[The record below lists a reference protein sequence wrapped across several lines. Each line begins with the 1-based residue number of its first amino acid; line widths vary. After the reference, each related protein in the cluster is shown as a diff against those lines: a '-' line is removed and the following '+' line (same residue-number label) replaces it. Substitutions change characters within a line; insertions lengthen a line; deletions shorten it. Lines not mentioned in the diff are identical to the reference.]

1 MLMPPKVPDVP
12 GGDYLF
18 CSGRDDGGSINIS
31 INLVLPIRRFEPV
44 AGDLNFYAPLGDAGG
59 VLALSLA
66 DVFGECTA
74 DKTCGRERQHQQQ
87 GRQLRQFASFHYVNP
102 FQCFSDNMSSKSK
115 VSGSGPGFAAE
126 RMRRS
131 SASSSRRSRRWA
143 SAARRRLNSSQP
155 SGAAA
160 HIGHDVAHFQRIRL
174 DPAYERKVPDLQA
187 VLSLAA
193 HGAGEHDH
201 WRQPENGGRPLRR

>member
-1 MLMPPKVPDVP
+1 MAGAASSASALRAAAFALLMPASVYLRDR
-12 GGDYLF
+12 GGD
-18 CSGRDDGGSINIS
+18 GDADGGGLTVRGVVAQEGIKFIV
-31 INLVLPIRRFEPV
+31 LVCRRACGVLEGP
-44 AGDLNFYAPLGDAGG
+44 GPGIGDALACGAQICPRLVFLGRG
-59 VLALSLA
+59 VLYGGLYRAFKAALSA
-66 DVFGECTA
+66 G
-74 DKTCGRERQHQQQ
+74 GRT
-87 GRQLRQFASFHYVNP
+87 G
-102 FQCFSDNMSSKSK
+102 K
-115 VSGSGPGFAAE
+115 VSGSVSGFAAE